1 MEGESIGTGAELRPE
16 MDPRIVVMDVL
27 ENLGRRRI
35 EPTPDPV
42 PVAEPDRTSED
53 EADGRGD
60 ADVENREE
68 LFDETPS
75 MLLLLLSGLLLL
87 PSLNNDSEGRDGNG
101 GGIASCLLG
110 CRADDDGSG
119 SRGAGVGES

>member
-1 MEGESIGTGAELRPE
+1 MEGESTGAEPRPE
-16 MDPRIVVMDVL
+16 IDPRIVVMDVL

-42 PVAEPDRTSED
+42 PAAELDRTSED

-68 LFDETPS
+68 LFDKTS
-75 MLLLLLSGLLLL
+75 SIFLLLLFGLLLL

-110 CRADDDGSG
+110 FRVDDDGSG
-119 SRGAGVGES
+119 SREAGVGES